1 MMSHANGPVY
11 VLDGRTATAHFPGI
25 GRYVRNLVA
34 AMPAHLAQD
43 ERLCVLS
50 PRDEQIG
57 PEHPQVRYVP
67 ASATPFSV
75 QQQWQ
80 IPQAIRR
87 AAPDARVYHSAYYLM
102 PYWAGVPTV
111 VTLHDL
117 IGLVMPETVSPRARR
132 FFKLTVW
139 LALRAAQAV
148 IVGAS
153 DTRTDLIQRFNVPAE
168 RIAVIPYAPAP
179 RFQPQ
184 SRAAIDAA
192 REALA
197 LPARYLLYF
206 GINKPHKNPVRLVE
220 AYAQLPDS
228 APPLVIGGAWDE
240 RYPEAKQRAAA
251 LGLGER
257 VRFIGR
263 VDDAH
268 LPALYAGSMLFVF
281 PSLYEGFGLPVVEA
295 MACGAPVVC
304 ANSPGLRDA
313 AGDAGLRV
321 DPHNTALLAATI
333 QRVLD
338 DPDLRATLQERGL
351 AHAKSLTWDG
361 AAQATLD
368 VYRNLA
374 ERAR

>member
-1 MMSHANGPVY
+1 MSNDSGPAY
-11 VLDGRTATAHFPGI
+11 VLDGRTATPHFPGI

-34 AMPAHLAQD
+34 AMPAYLEQD
-43 ERLCVLS
+43 ERLYILS
-50 PRDEQIG
+50 PNGEQPG
-57 PEHPQVRYVP
+57 PDHPRVCYVP
-67 ASATPFSV
+67 AAPSPFSV

-80 IPQAIRR
+80 VPRLIRR
-87 AAPDARVYHSAYYLM
+87 SAPDARVYHSAYYLM
-102 PYWAGVPTV
+102 PYRAGVPTV

-148 IVGAS
+148 IVGAT
-153 DTRTDLIQRFNVPAE
+153 DTRTDLINHFNVPTE
-168 RIAVIPYAPAP
+168 RITVIPYAPAP

-184 SRAAIDAA
+184 SSAAINAA
-192 REALA
+192 RTALD
-197 LPARYLLYF
+197 LPPQYLLYF
-206 GINKPHKNPVRLVE
+206 GINKPHKNLVRLVE
-220 AYAQLPDS
+220 AHAKLPDS

-251 LGLGER
+251 LELGDR

-263 VDDAH
+263 VDDEH
-268 LPALYAGSMLFVF
+268 LPALYAGSTLFVF

-295 MACGAPVVC
+295 MACGAPVIC

-321 DPHNTALLAATI
+321 DPHNTELLAATI

-338 DPDLRATLQERGL
+338 DQDLRATLQARGL
-351 AHAKSLTWDG
+351 AHAQSLTWVG
-361 AAQATLD
+361 AAKATLD
-368 VYRNLA
+368 VYRNQLA
-374 ERAR
+374 ASQ